1 MGLFVFL
8 KVVLLNK
15 YRGAGNIGGLIKALN
30 NNQIYNLQNAAKA
43 HGNSK
48 KAKPVQLIVLL
59 FSIMLMLLSCMS
71 ETPKDKFHKE
81 LNAKIDTLI
90 LSLKNFGPGT
100 VEGKAQVESADKI
113 LKGSSQISHSLV
125 VASAAK
131 EVYNYLNYMKL
142 DVYEDLKKTG
152 ANNPD
157 WVAKL
162 SKDYSSRML
171 SIKNE
176 LEIIKAKVKAAP
188 DAYKISPNLNGV
200 SLGELYSY
208 RTVRIDGNDVVFMT
222 SDNSGIKLT
231 ELMNI
236 DMANFLK
243 TLNSI
248 ERKQ

>member
-8 KVVLLNK
+8 KVNLLHK
-15 YRGAGNIGGLIKALN
+15 DSGMGNIGGLIKALN
-30 NNQIYNLQNAAKA
+30 NNHTYNRQNAAKES
-43 HGNSK
+43 GNFK
-48 KAKPVQLIVLL
+48 NAKPAQLFVLL
-59 FSIMLMLLSCMS
+59 FSVMLLLSCMS

-90 LSLKNFGPGT
+90 KSLKNFGPGT
-100 VEGKAQVESADKI
+100 VEGKAQLRTDGKYI
-113 LKGSSQISHSLV
+113 NGSSQISHSLI
-125 VASAAK
+125 VATAAK
-131 EVYNYLNYMKL
+131 EVYEHLNYMNL
-142 DVYEDLKKTG
+142 EVYEDLKKAVT
-152 ANNPD
+152 NNPG
-157 WVAKL
+157 WVSKL

-171 SIKNE
+171 TIKNE

-188 DAYKISPNLNGV
+188 DAYKTSPNINGM
-200 SLGELYSY
+200 SLGDLYSY

-236 DMANFLK
+236 DMADFIK
-243 TLNSI
+243 KLNI